1 MLTTFL
7 NRFLIKSQIF
17 NFRSKLFSSI
27 SDCNSIQNIHNINNQ
42 NNELSHYL
50 DSDNEK
56 ALEMINKSM
65 KVIEDFVTESEEIKL
80 INEIEPYMK
89 RLRYESSHWDDAIH
103 QYRETERLKWSEEN
117 QPIIDRIRQFAFPK
131 GTKQLKYVHILDLA
145 KNGYIKPHV
154 DSVRVRFHPFNH
166 SLNHSFNH

>member
-7 NRFLIKSQIF
+7 NHILIKSKIF
-17 NFRSKLFSSI
+17 NFGSKLFSSI
-27 SDCNSIQNIHNINNQ
+27 SDCNSIQTIHNINNNE

-103 QYRETERLKWSEEN
+103 QYRETERLKWSEDN
-117 QPIIDRIRQFAFPK
+117 QLIIDRIRQFAFPK
-131 GTKQLKYVHILDLA
+131 GIKQIKYVHILDLA

-154 DSVRVRFHPFNH
+154 DSVRVGFRPFIM
-166 SLNHSFNH
+166 SLI